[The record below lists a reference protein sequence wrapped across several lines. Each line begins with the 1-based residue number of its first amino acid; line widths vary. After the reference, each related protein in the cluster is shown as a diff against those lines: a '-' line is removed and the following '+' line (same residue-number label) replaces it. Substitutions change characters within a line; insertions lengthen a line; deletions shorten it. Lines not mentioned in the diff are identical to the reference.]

1 MRYMQ
6 RCLFLDSVELKKLQL
21 ILVILKLDVV
31 FCLYIVKDIYDIIQ
45 ENGFFFVV
53 IKYLYLRRVDVEEF
67 YKEYYGK
74 FFYNRLVNFMLSGY
88 IWVYILVRED
98 VIVYWRKI
106 MGLIKVFRIIYF
118 DFYIIRGQ
126 FGFIDIRN
134 VCYGLDFLENVLK
147 EIVFFF
153 LEFNVEKW
161 YREDESYYYF
171 ENVLFCSEFLVYIL
185 VKSSDNKN

>member
-1 MRYMQ
+1 M
-6 RCLFLDSVELKKLQL
+6 
-21 ILVILKLDVV
+21 
-31 FCLYIVKDIYDIIQ
+31 
-45 ENGFFFVV
+45 V
-53 IKYLYLRRVDVEEF
+53 IKYLYLCCVDVEEF

-98 VIVYWRKI
+98 VIVYWRKM

-118 DFYIIRGQ
+118 DFYIIRGR

>member
-1 MRYMQ
+1 M
-6 RCLFLDSVELKKLQL
+6 
-21 ILVILKLDVV
+21 
-31 FCLYIVKDIYDIIQ
+31 
-45 ENGFFFVV
+45 V

-118 DFYIIRGQ
+118 DFYIIRGR

>member
-31 FCLYIVKDIYDIIQ
+31 FCLYIVEDIYDIIQ

-74 FFYNRLVNFMLSGY
+74 FFYNRLVNFMSSGY
-88 IWVYILVRED
+88 IWVYILV
-98 VIVYWRKI
+98 
-106 MGLIKVFRIIYF
+106 
-118 DFYIIRGQ
+118 
-126 FGFIDIRN
+126 
-134 VCYGLDFLENVLK
+134 
-147 EIVFFF
+147 
-153 LEFNVEKW
+153 
-161 YREDESYYYF
+161 
-171 ENVLFCSEFLVYIL
+171 
-185 VKSSDNKN
+185 

>member
-1 MRYMQ
+1 M
-6 RCLFLDSVELKKLQL
+6 
-21 ILVILKLDVV
+21 
-31 FCLYIVKDIYDIIQ
+31 
-45 ENGFFFVV
+45 V

-74 FFYNRLVNFMLSGY
+74 FFYNRLVNFMSSGY

-118 DFYIIRGQ
+118 DFYIIRGR
-126 FGFIDIRN
+126 FGLIDIRN

-185 VKSSDNKN
+185 VKSSDKKN